1 MKLQTGKKTGGRMMQ
16 NLEQFLR
23 LLTGHF
29 DNREQFNQMQKAEK
43 VYPLAEHV
51 NTVCNDKIR
60 DLPADFRG
68 KFLVEESYYETNG
81 KKHCLSPICFCLQR
95 SRTAF
100 CLHPMRYR
108 RERIKTA
115 LPMLP

>member
-1 MKLQTGKKTGGRMMQ
+1 MMQ

-43 VYPLAEHV
+43 AYPLAEHV

-60 DLPADFRG
+60 NLPADFRG

-81 KKHCLSPICFCLQR
+81 KKHASAHLFLFTEEQDGVMLLKLAGEGTGEKHLYNPQTIHLLQR
-95 SRTAF
+95 
-100 CLHPMRYR
+100 PV
-108 RERIKTA
+108 
-115 LPMLP
+115 